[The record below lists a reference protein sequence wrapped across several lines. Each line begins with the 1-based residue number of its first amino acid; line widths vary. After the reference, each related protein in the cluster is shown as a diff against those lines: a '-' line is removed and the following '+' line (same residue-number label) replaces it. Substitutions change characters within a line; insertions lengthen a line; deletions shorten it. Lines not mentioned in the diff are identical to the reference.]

1 MDPMVWNKDLAQK
14 NISKKYNKEKYIK
27 QINDTWEWLNSA
39 VLAEF
44 CRLGGKG
51 HVWKKSGVTT
61 LGEEGGEV
69 GMFLLGNDKNN
80 VVADKFFLL
89 FLVNNN
95 CYFLLG
101 NADSLKISVLSF
113 LMKYIY
119 RSSIV

>member
-1 MDPMVWNKDLAQK
+1 M
-14 NISKKYNKEKYIK
+14 
-27 QINDTWEWLNSA
+27 
-39 VLAEF
+39 
-44 CRLGGKG
+44 
-51 HVWKKSGVTT
+51 
-61 LGEEGGEV
+61 EV
-69 GMFLLGNDKNN
+69 GTFLLGNDKNN
-80 VVADKFFLL
+80 VVADIFFFFFLL

>member
-1 MDPMVWNKDLAQK
+1 M
-14 NISKKYNKEKYIK
+14 
-27 QINDTWEWLNSA
+27 
-39 VLAEF
+39 
-44 CRLGGKG
+44 
-51 HVWKKSGVTT
+51 
-61 LGEEGGEV
+61 EV
-69 GMFLLGNDKNN
+69 GTFLLGNDKNN
-80 VVADKFFLL
+80 VVADIFFFFLL

>member
-1 MDPMVWNKDLAQK
+1 
-14 NISKKYNKEKYIK
+14 
-27 QINDTWEWLNSA
+27 
-39 VLAEF
+39 
-44 CRLGGKG
+44 
-51 HVWKKSGVTT
+51 
-61 LGEEGGEV
+61 
-69 GMFLLGNDKNN
+69 MFLLGNDKNN

>member
-1 MDPMVWNKDLAQK
+1 M
-14 NISKKYNKEKYIK
+14 
-27 QINDTWEWLNSA
+27 
-39 VLAEF
+39 
-44 CRLGGKG
+44 
-51 HVWKKSGVTT
+51 
-61 LGEEGGEV
+61 EV
-69 GMFLLGNDKNN
+69 GTFLLGNDKNN
-80 VVADKFFLL
+80 VVADIFFFLL